1 MLALLAFLLGNTKN
15 ILIIAVG
22 VASYLTRDGRGM
34 NANFLCDTFF
44 VSLLCKSKEITYL
57 CSEFSCLAICKCKI
71 NYFPGKEQILSCFFA
86 LHLL

>member
-34 NANFLCDTFF
+34 NANSLCDTFF
-44 VSLLCKSKEITYL
+44 
-57 CSEFSCLAICKCKI
+57 
-71 NYFPGKEQILSCFFA
+71 GQFA
-86 LHLL
+86 L

>member
-34 NANFLCDTFF
+34 NAAPPVPSGGRSAGTSHQRKVCEP
-44 VSLLCKSKEITYL
+44 S
-57 CSEFSCLAICKCKI
+57 
-71 NYFPGKEQILSCFFA
+71 
-86 LHLL
+86 

>member
-44 VSLLCKSKEITYL
+44 VSLLCKSK
-57 CSEFSCLAICKCKI
+57 
-71 NYFPGKEQILSCFFA
+71 
-86 LHLL
+86 

>member
-44 VSLLCKSKEITYL
+44 C
-57 CSEFSCLAICKCKI
+57 
-71 NYFPGKEQILSCFFA
+71 QFA
-86 LHLL
+86 L

>member
-22 VASYLTRDGRGM
+22 VAFCLTRDGRGM

-44 VSLLCKSKEITYL
+44 
-57 CSEFSCLAICKCKI
+57 
-71 NYFPGKEQILSCFFA
+71 LSVCFVNPNKLRTFA
-86 LHLL
+86 PNLVV